1 MSAAIHPTAI
11 VEDGATLGEGVS
23 VGPFCRVGA
32 DVTLGDGAVLESHVV
47 VEGHTTIGARTRI
60 HPFACLGGPPQDLKF
75 DGSPTRLVV
84 GADCTI
90 REAVTMHRGTPQG
103 GGETRVGDR
112 CFILAYAHVAH
123 DNHIG
128 NNVVLTNTAMLGGHV
143 TIGDF
148 AIVGGGAGIHQFV
161 RIGAY
166 AFVGGLAAV
175 EHDVI
180 PYGMAIGNRADL
192 AGLNLVGLKRRGF
205 SREAIHTLRRAYRE
219 LFEGEGT
226 LAARADAVEA
236 RHGESPQV
244 REVLDF
250 VRSAGKRSIMT
261 PAARSAATAASGA
274 SD

>member
-1 MSAAIHPTAI
+1 MSTTVHPTAL
-11 VEDGATLGEGVS
+11 VDDAARLGADVRI
-23 VGPFCRVGA
+23 GPFCRVGP
-32 DVTLGDGAVLESHVV
+32 DVALGDGVVLESHVV

-60 HPFACLGGPPQDLKF
+60 HPFACLGGPPQDLKY
-75 DGSPTRLVV
+75 DGSPTTLVV

-90 REAVTMHRGTPQG
+90 REAVTMHRGTPHG

-123 DNHIG
+123 DNLIG
-128 NNVVLTNTAMLGGHV
+128 HDVVLTNTAMLGGHV
-143 TIGDF
+143 TIGDY

-161 RIGAY
+161 RIGPY

-205 SREAIHTLRRAYRE
+205 SREAIHTLRRAYRT
-219 LFEGEGT
+219 LFEGAGT
-226 LAARADAVEA
+226 LAERVDIVEA
-236 RHGESPQV
+236 RYGESPQV
-244 REVLDF
+244 REILDF
-250 VRSAGKRSIMT
+250 VRSAGRRAIMV
-261 PAARSAATAASGA
+261 PGEGG
-274 SD
+274 

>member
-1 MSAAIHPTAI
+1 MSATIHPNAI
-11 VEDGATLGEGVS
+11 VEDGATLGAGVA

-32 DVTLGDGAVLESHVV
+32 DVTLGEGVVLESHVV

-60 HPFACLGGPPQDLKF
+60 HPFACLGGPPQDVKY

-90 REAVTMHRGTPQG
+90 REAVTMHRGTPHG

-123 DNHIG
+123 DNRIG
-128 NNVVLTNTAMLGGHV
+128 DHVVLTNTAMLGGHV
-143 TIGDF
+143 TIGDY

-192 AGLNLVGLKRRGF
+192 AGLNLVGLKRRGV
-205 SREAIHTLRRAYRE
+205 SREAIHILRHAYRE
-219 LFEGEGT
+219 LFSGEGT
-226 LAARADAVEA
+226 LAERAEAVEA
-236 RHGESPQV
+236 AHGDSPQV
-244 REVLDF
+244 REILAF
-250 VRSAGKRSIMT
+250 VRSAGRRSIMT
-261 PAARSAATAASGA
+261 PGA
-274 SD
+274 GG

>member
-1 MSAAIHPTAI
+1 MSATIHPTAI
-11 VEDGATLGEGVS
+11 VEDGATLGAGVAI
-23 VGPFCRVGA
+23 GPFCRVGA
-32 DVTLGDGAVLESHVV
+32 DATLGEGVVLESHVV

-60 HPFACLGGPPQDLKF
+60 HPFACLGGPPQDYKY

-90 REAVTMHRGTPQG
+90 REAVTMHRGTPHG

-123 DNHIG
+123 DNRIG
-128 NNVVLTNTAMLGGHV
+128 DNVVLTNTAMLGGHV

-192 AGLNLVGLKRRGF
+192 AGLNLVGLKRRGVP
-205 SREAIHTLRRAYRE
+205 REAIHALRHAYRA
-219 LFEGEGT
+219 LFEGAGT
-226 LAARADAVEA
+226 LAERVDAVEA
-236 RHGESPQV
+236 QYGATPQV
-244 REVLDF
+244 REILDF
-250 VRSAGKRSIMT
+250 VRSAGRRSIMT
-261 PAARSAATAASGA
+261 PGA
-274 SD
+274 GA